1 MSEQQTPTDS
11 VPDVDEP
18 ECEPVSE
25 DPEAQKRTQED
36 AQARVDDVLGAG
48 DEDDFPDD
56 DDDDDGSRAGS
67 TRFATPGGGFAGS
80 EAPIL
85 RAVRIGKRN
94 GLTVTSMK
102 RSSGSTGSDHHT
114 SQGRSFAADLS
125 NGSSPTAEMDRVC
138 ARLAKLLGHPEFG
151 AGVLNVQAGSLR
163 FQLLYRT
170 DVGGNHFNHV
180 HIGCRAQ

>member
-1 MSEQQTPTDS
+1 VSEQRTPTDS
-11 VPDVDEP
+11 VPEVDEP
-18 ECEPVSE
+18 ECEPASE
-25 DPEAQKRTQED
+25 DPEAQKRAQED
-36 AQARVDDVLGAG
+36 AQARADDVLGTG
-48 DEDDFPDD
+48 DEDDFSDD
-56 DDDDDGSRAGS
+56 DEPDTRAGS
-67 TRFATPGGGFAGS
+67 ARFAAPGGGFAGS

-138 ARLAKLLGHPEFG
+138 GRIAKLLGHPEFNG
-151 AGVLNVQAGSLR
+151 GVLNVQAGSLR

-180 HIGCRAQ
+180 HIGCRAS